1 MEKYSDFVL
10 YMYPTRDFTGHVIHQ
25 EDRIEILKPEWLRN
39 YMVEKYMNGLK
50 RYGLTEE

>member
-1 MEKYSDFVL
+1 
-10 YMYPTRDFTGHVIHQ
+10 MYPTRDFTGHVIHQ